1 MKINIETSIIL
12 LVFIQLQNIFVHANP
27 INKAGLESAIVQ
39 DGEIKLKKLVPS
51 LKKESSLLAND
62 EKLIETLT
70 SGGIGQ
76 RQHVLRKRGEVHPY
90 KGRDRFVHVIAEVDP
105 DELEP
110 NIFGLDS
117 DDQDIDILLPPT
129 PFADDEYQDI
139 DVLLPP
145 TPFADDEYQDIDV
158 LLPPAPFA
166 DLVASSND
174 DDAVSSDDESRSVEI
189 PVESDTDDSVSGDLS
204 DDESENITIDER
216 VGDERNEK

>member
-1 MKINIETSIIL
+1 MSIIL

-117 DDQDIDILLPPT
+117 GDEYEDMDFLLPRT
-129 PFADDEYQDI
+129 PFS
-139 DVLLPP
+139 
-145 TPFADDEYQDIDV
+145 
-158 LLPPAPFA
+158 
-166 DLVASSND
+166 DLVASSID

-189 PVESDTDDSVSGDLS
+189 LVESDTDDSVSGELS
-204 DDESENITIDER
+204 DDESEDITMYER

>member
-12 LVFIQLQNIFVHANP
+12 LVFIQLLNIFVHANP
-27 INKAGLESAIVQ
+27 INKAGLESDHAIVQ
-39 DGEIKLKKLVPS
+39 DGEIKLKKVVPS

-117 DDQDIDILLPPT
+117 DDEYEDIDFLLPRT
-129 PFADDEYQDI
+129 PFS
-139 DVLLPP
+139 
-145 TPFADDEYQDIDV
+145 
-158 LLPPAPFA
+158 
-166 DLVASSND
+166 DLVASSID

-189 PVESDTDDSVSGDLS
+189 LVESDTDDSVSGELS
-204 DDESENITIDER
+204 DDESEDITMYER